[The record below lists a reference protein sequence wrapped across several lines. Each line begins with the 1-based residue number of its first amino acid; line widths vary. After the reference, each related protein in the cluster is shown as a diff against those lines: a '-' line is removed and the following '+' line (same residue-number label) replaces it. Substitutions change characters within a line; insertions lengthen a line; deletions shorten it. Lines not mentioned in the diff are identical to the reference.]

1 MNKKH
6 YDLLIKSVPEF
17 NEWREGSGIIPDLIG
32 ADLEGANLEG
42 ANLEGANLTGADLTG
57 ANLERANLQGANL
70 RVADLRV
77 ASLIGADLTG
87 ANLEGANL
95 EGAYLLGYGT
105 NDYIK
110 FAQFDTWSVGYSAES
125 LQIGGEQH
133 KIEDW
138 MSFSDAYISDMDE
151 NALDWWAKY
160 KPLIVMM
167 IELCP
172 AKPTQNK

>member
-1 MNKKH
+1 MNSEH
-6 YDLLIKSVPEF
+6 YKLLIKSVAEF
-17 NEWREGSGIIPDLIG
+17 NEWRAKSGITPDLYR
-32 ADLEGANLEG
+32 AD
-42 ANLEGANLTGADLTG
+42 
-57 ANLERANLQGANL
+57 
-70 RVADLRV
+70 
-77 ASLIGADLTG
+77 
-87 ANLEGANL
+87 LEGANL

-110 FAQFDTWSVGYSAES
+110 FAQFEKWSVGYSAEY
-125 LQIGGEQH
+125 LQIGCEHH
-133 KIEDW
+133 KIDYW

-172 AKPTQNK
+172 AKPALNQTGADE

>member
-6 YDLLIKSVPEF
+6 YDLLIKSVAEF
-17 NEWREGSGIIPDLIG
+17 NEWRAESWIIPNLQG
-32 ADLEGANLEG
+32 ADLEGANLRG
-42 ANLEGANLTGADLTG
+42 ANLS
-57 ANLERANLQGANL
+57 RANLYGA
-70 RVADLRV
+70 D
-77 ASLIGADLTG
+77 LIGADLTG

-95 EGAYLLGYGT
+95 EGANLLGHGL

-110 FAQFDTWSVGYSAES
+110 FAQFEKWSVGYSAEY
-125 LQIGGEQH
+125 LQIGCEHH
-133 KIEDW
+133 KIDFW

-151 NALDWWAKY
+151 NALAWWAKY
-160 KPLIVMM
+160 KPLISMM